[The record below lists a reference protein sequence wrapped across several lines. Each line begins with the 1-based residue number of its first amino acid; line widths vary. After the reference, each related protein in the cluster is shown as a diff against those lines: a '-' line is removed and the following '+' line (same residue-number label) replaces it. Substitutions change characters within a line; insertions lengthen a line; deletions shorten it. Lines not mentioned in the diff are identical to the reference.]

1 MSGTLEASPPPPSGG
16 HFAIGQ
22 EQLAVM
28 SREHDVSALQQCG
41 GASLLLNYLFI
52 LFYLIIVL
60 LVLS

>member
-41 GASLLLNYLFI
+41 GASLQLSFYFI
-52 LFYLIIVL
+52 LSDYCIV
-60 LVLS
+60 ST